1 MAHAFKCHQNTE
13 AKDLLLLEC
22 MDERGLNAE
31 LETHRSLL
39 GQFHLDR
46 QRKGWVTGTQS
57 HRRGDSQNRITLWR
71 TLKTE
76 LLG

>member
-57 HRRGDSQNRITLWR
+57 HRRGTAR
-71 TLKTE
+71 TE
-76 LLG
+76 SHYGEH